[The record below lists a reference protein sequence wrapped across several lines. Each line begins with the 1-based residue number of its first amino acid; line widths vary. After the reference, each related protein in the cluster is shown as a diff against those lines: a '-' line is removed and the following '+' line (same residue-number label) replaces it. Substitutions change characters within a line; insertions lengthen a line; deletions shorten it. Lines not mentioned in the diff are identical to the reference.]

1 VESIPKKDLALVV
14 ATSFKKTVK
23 TVVKLAEKR
32 SLITLETYP
41 CLGCDQILQEFET
54 DFSFFLIFGRN
65 FAPVLQGKK
74 NVDL

>member
-1 VESIPKKDLALVV
+1 VEESIPKKDLALVV
-14 ATSFKKTVK
+14 ATSFKKTGRK
-23 TVVKLAEKR
+23 TFPDNIRNLSMFGMK
-32 SLITLETYP
+32 
-41 CLGCDQILQEFET
+41 LGCDQILQEFET